1 MHDVSWKLWW
11 SCVNFVYNKRSMS
24 VGIKRIYLIKLTR
37 KVRQVSMHLQEIV
50 GIDFRIEKIY
60 IKRYKERHRRRS
72 VKRVISTCR
81 WTLLYECRLQAGVQ
95 RAIVNDYET
104 YMSYILCCSSIN
116 LYSLVVQ
123 LYTYSCNNNELGE
136 KEKHLSIMK
145 EYVQMFL
152 FSFSSSLYCI
162 I

>member
-1 MHDVSWKLWW
+1 LFLWW
-11 SCVNFVYNKRSMS
+11 NCVNFVYNKRCMS
-24 VGIKRIYLIKLTR
+24 VGIKWIYLIKLTR

-123 LYTYSCNNNELGE
+123 LYTYSYNNNELG
-136 KEKHLSIMK
+136 KKKSICQSWK
-145 EYVQMFL
+145 NMFKCFFSL
-152 FSFSSSLYCI
+152 FLLLCI
-162 I
+162 A